1 MNEDTLY
8 SVESGS
14 PERVAA
20 AIQKDCARLIALRTR
35 GELGSALA
43 RIVLLYLLPR
53 YPANDAEL
61 REHDPGCLPQ
71 VS

>member
-20 AIQKDCARLIALRTR
+20 AIQKDCARLIALRTGVNWAVPLR
-35 GELGSALA
+35 GLCCCT
-43 RIVLLYLLPR
+43 P
-53 YPANDAEL
+53 PAIS
-61 REHDPGCLPQ
+61 GK
-71 VS
+71 